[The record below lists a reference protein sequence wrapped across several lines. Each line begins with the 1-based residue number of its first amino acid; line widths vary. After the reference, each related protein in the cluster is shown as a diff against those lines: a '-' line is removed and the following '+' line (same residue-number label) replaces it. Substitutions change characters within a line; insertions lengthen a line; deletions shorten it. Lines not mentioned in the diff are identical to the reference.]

1 MVVVDRLL
9 SASDVADDE
18 FSVCVID
25 IDSAVITASLVVI
38 ELVFFEFCF
47 LSVFN
52 LLKLLMM

>member
-9 SASDVADDE
+9 SANDVADDE

-25 IDSAVITASLVVI
+25 IDSTVITASLVVI